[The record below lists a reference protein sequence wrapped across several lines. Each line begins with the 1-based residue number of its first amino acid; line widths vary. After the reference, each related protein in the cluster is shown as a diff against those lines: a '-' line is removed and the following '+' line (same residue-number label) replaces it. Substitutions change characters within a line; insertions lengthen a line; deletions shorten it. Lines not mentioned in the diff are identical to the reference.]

1 MVTIPSRQYAL
12 LAQFVRIVMCKSCLI
27 VYDSAPGTGILG
39 APTRKSWQRSCI
51 VRARQ
56 RGLSVADVKDAKV
69 GDKIK
74 RLRSFRGMTCAE
86 LADAIGCTRPY
97 LSAVEN
103 GRYPASTKIL
113 RKLQQALAVASDY
126 FTSDEDPRTA
136 DTNRYLRSDT
146 GTFAAG
152 PGGTRVIPFVTLS
165 AGGESSVDF
174 DEVPSGNT
182 DTIECPG
189 DIEDLQAFAVRV
201 DGDDMSPLIPAG
213 AMAFVAPSKALK
225 EGKPVLLRLNSG
237 EMICR
242 MYQARGGQV
251 ILAPAN
257 LAKSV
262 RLVDAT
268 DVDWIYPVVRVM
280 IDLYNDP
287 VQQIH

>member
-1 MVTIPSRQYAL
+1 
-12 LAQFVRIVMCKSCLI
+12 
-27 VYDSAPGTGILG
+27 
-39 APTRKSWQRSCI
+39 
-51 VRARQ
+51 
-56 RGLSVADVKDAKV
+56 VADVKDAKI

-113 RKLQQALAVASDY
+113 RKLQQALAVAPDY
-126 FTSDEDPRTA
+126 FTNEDDPRVE
-136 DTNRYLRSDT
+136 DTNRYVRSDT
-146 GTFAAG
+146 GTFAPG

-165 AGGESSVDF
+165 PGGEPSHDF
-174 DEVPSGNT
+174 EEVPSGNT

-189 DIEDLQAFAVRV
+189 DIEDHQAFAVRV
-201 DGDDMSPLIPAG
+201 DGDDMAPLIPPG
-213 AMAFVAPSKALK
+213 AMAFISPSKALK
-225 EGKPVLLRLNSG
+225 EGKPVLLRLTSG

-242 MYQARGGQV
+242 LYQARGGQV
-251 ILAPAN
+251 ILPPAN
-257 LAKSV
+257 LARPV

-287 VQQIH
+287 FRSV